1 MRETMKVEKGPTNNR
16 MEGCSRSRVG
26 TLNII
31 NNFLMELTMVQ
42 QLIVAIPNLG
52 VALFM
57 LYHFMKR
64 DEKKEVQNQANLD
77 RFIDLQKESNT
88 IHSKTSEILNTVVIK
103 LNEMHGDVKNAKC
116 RKDA

>member
-1 MRETMKVEKGPTNNR
+1 

-31 NNFLMELTMVQ
+31 NKNIMELTMVQ

-64 DEKKEVQNQANLD
+64 DEKKEAQNQSNLD
-77 RFIDLQKESNT
+77 RFVDLQKESNT
-88 IHSKTSEILNTVVIK
+88 IHSKTSEILNTVVLK
-103 LNEMHGDVKNAKC
+103 LNDMHSDVKNAKC
-116 RKDA
+116 KKSVE

>member
-1 MRETMKVEKGPTNNR
+1 
-16 MEGCSRSRVG
+16 MEGCSCSRVG

-31 NNFLMELTMVQ
+31 NKILMELTMVQ

-116 RKDA
+116 RKDV